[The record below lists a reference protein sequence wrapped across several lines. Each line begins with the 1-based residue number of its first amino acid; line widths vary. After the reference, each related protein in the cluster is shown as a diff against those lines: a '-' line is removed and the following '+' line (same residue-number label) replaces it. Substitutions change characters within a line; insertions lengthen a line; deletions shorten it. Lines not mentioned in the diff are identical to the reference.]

1 MTDVRRIVSEHR
13 RAVWIIAAG
22 LIVNAALYALVVYP
36 LGQRVHTEE
45 REAGEATRALV
56 DARRA
61 FAEAK
66 GTVSGKKQADAELQ
80 RFYGEVLPRDLS
92 AARRTLYPRV
102 EQLAR
107 NSDLT
112 DVTGRWEQDAQ
123 SRGDL
128 RRLALTVTLTGDYS
142 NIKQFIHEIE
152 TASEFMV
159 LESVGVRQIRGESND
174 LSVMATVATYY
185 RDGGDG
191 N

>member
-1 MTDVRRIVSEHR
+1 MTDLRRIVSENR
-13 RAVWIIAAG
+13 RAVWIIAAA
-22 LIVNAALYALVVYP
+22 LIVNAALYAFVVYP
-36 LGQRVHTEE
+36 LSQRVYDEE

-61 FAEAK
+61 FADAK
-66 GTVSGKKQADAELQ
+66 GTVSGKKQADSELQ

-92 AARRTLYPRV
+92 GARRTLFPRV

-107 NSDLT
+107 NSNLA

-123 SRGDL
+123 GQGDL
-128 RRLALTVTLTGDYS
+128 RRLALTVNLTGDYT

-152 TASEFMV
+152 TATEFMV
-159 LESVGVRQIRGESND
+159 LESVSVRQIQGESND
-174 LSVMATVATYY
+174 LTVTATVATYY
-185 RDGGDG
+185 RDGGHG